1 MTESFNS
8 LTILLKLLSPNSAPD
23 ETFELLSQIAPEQW
37 DALIAEAE
45 RQEVAPLLFA
55 LLADLHKS
63 HGREIP
69 QKEKLRQTYL
79 STAARNMLTLH
90 DAELVFAALRK
101 AGIPVA
107 GLKGVYLLEHA
118 YPDIAARSMSD
129 IDILIRKRDLAECI
143 RILEGLGY
151 RTTGYFNLDD
161 ENVDT
166 KHVPPMEKSG
176 GAIVELHWTLLEED
190 EPFTIDAQAL
200 WQRTVPARI
209 ANVDALALGVEDLI
223 LHLCLH
229 LTYQHYLNLGLRGLL
244 DIALVIHKFRPEIDW
259 QKLIQI
265 AQSWGAERV
274 TLLALK
280 LVETQLKVPIPAEVV
295 NSLLPEGIPSSLLE
309 QARSQLLGRERFG
322 DQLTPDLVKMNT
334 SRNLIS
340 KIKIGFQRIFIPR
353 LALARLNNVPP
364 TSPKIYGLYWVRL
377 PYLIRTYGGTLN
389 RLRNKDKT
397 TGPALQKA
405 ESSYALHDWMSPDK
419 K

>member
-23 ETFELLSQIAPEQW
+23 EAFELLSQIIPEEW

-79 STAARNMLTLH
+79 STAAQNILILH
-90 DAELVFAALRK
+90 DTEIVLAALQK
-101 AGIPVA
+101 AGIDAA
-107 GLKGVYLLEHA
+107 GLKGVYLLEHV

-274 TLLALK
+274 TALTLK
-280 LVETQLKVPIPAEVV
+280 LVETQLNIPTPADVI
-295 NSLLPEGIPSSLLE
+295 SALIPEGIDPDLLE
-309 QARSQLLGRERFG
+309 NARRQLLERVRFE
-322 DQLTPDLVKMNT
+322 DHFTPDLVEMSAQK
-334 SRNLIS
+334 SLLS
-340 KIKIGFQRIFIPR
+340 KVIIGLQRVFIPR
-353 LALARLNNVPP
+353 LALARTYNVPP
-364 TSPKIYGLYWVRL
+364 NSPKIMGLYWVRFK
-377 PYLIRTYGGTLN
+377 YLIRNYGKTLLRLQRGEAGTE
-389 RLRNKDKT
+389 
-397 TGPALQKA
+397 PARQKA
-405 ESSYALHDWMSPDK
+405 EISISLHEWMTPHQK
-419 K
+419 

>member
-1 MTESFNS
+1 MQEDFDSSRT
-8 LTILLKLLSPNSAPD
+8 LLNLLEPGCPS
-23 ETFELLSQIAPEQW
+23 EKQIELLCHLAPYQW
-37 DALIAEAE
+37 EALILEAKN
-45 RQEVAPLLFA
+45 QTISPFLYSLLVE
-55 LLADLHKS
+55 LEKS
-63 HGREIP
+63 TNLDFSSKV
-69 QKEKLRQTYL
+69 QLRQGYII
-79 STAARNMLTLH
+79 TAARNTLILH
-90 DAELVFAALRK
+90 ETEQLLSNLRDAEIA
-101 AGIPVA
+101 VA
-107 GLKGVYLLEHA
+107 GLKGIFLLENV
-118 YPDIAARSMSD
+118 YNNVGARPMND

-143 RILEGLGY
+143 NVLERLGY
-151 RTTGYFNLDD
+151 TLTGYFSLDD
-161 ENVDT
+161 QNIDT
-166 KHVPPMEKSG
+166 KHVPPMQKEG
-176 GAIVELHWTLLEED
+176 GAMVEVHWTLLEED
-190 EPFTIDAQAL
+190 EPFTIDADAL
-200 WQRTVPARI
+200 WERAVPARI
-209 ANVDALALGVEDLI
+209 ANLDALALSVEDLV

-229 LTYQHYLNLGLRGLL
+229 LAYQHYLDLGLRGLL

-259 QKLIQI
+259 QKLILI
-265 AQSWGAERV
+265 ARSWGAERV

-295 NSLLPEGIPSSLLE
+295 NSLLPEGIPPSLLE

-377 PYLIRTYGGTLN
+377 LYLIRTYGGTLN